1 MDAGRVLSDIAA
13 DWPLFAMMPVIAAII
28 GYVTKRVAIEMM
40 FRPLRFVGIAEP
52 YLGWQGVVPRNSAR
66 MIRVST
72 EMITTRLV
80 DARQLAARLD
90 PDELAREIQGPL
102 LLVIDRV
109 TRDVIAE
116 HHPRLWETL
125 PVFAQDM
132 IIKQVQAG
140 APAMVRQIVSDLRAN
155 IDEVLDIQQV
165 AIDALE
171 RDKSLLV
178 RLVRDI
184 SRPEMAFI
192 ARCGIYFGFAL
203 GVVQTVVWALTRE
216 PLVLPIFGGLIG
228 WFTDWLAIKLVF
240 FPREPRRILGI
251 RFQGVFQR
259 RRKVVAQQYGEI
271 VAREVMTVP
280 NIINGILHGPRSDR
294 VMAMVRRTVTKV
306 VDEQASLAK
315 PFVAVA
321 VGSRRFQQMKHAAA
335 DKAMSYLDETARI
348 AAPYAQE
355 QINLGKVIAAKM
367 DKLTRVEYEGL
378 LRPAFRQDE
387 WKLIAVGAVIGA
399 LVGEL
404 QVLVFLSSG
413 WF

>member
-1 MDAGRVLSDIAA
+1 MERVLADIAEH
-13 DWPLFAMMPVIAAII
+13 WPLYAVMPVVAAVI

-40 FRPLRFVGIAEP
+40 FRPLKFIGVAKP

-72 EMITTRLV
+72 ELITSRLV
-80 DARQLAARLD
+80 DARQIAERLD
-90 PDELAREIQGPL
+90 ADELAKQIQGPL
-102 LLVIDRV
+102 LLIIDEV

-116 HHPRLWETL
+116 HHPGLWETL
-125 PVFAQDM
+125 PTFAQDL
-132 IIKQVQAG
+132 IVKQAQAG
-140 APAMVRQIVSDLRAN
+140 APAMIRQIVADLRAN
-155 IDEVLDIQQV
+155 IDDVLDVQQV
-165 AIDALE
+165 ASSALE
-171 RDKSLLV
+171 RDKQLLV

-203 GVVQTVVWALTRE
+203 GVVQTVVWAITKE

-240 FPREPRRILGI
+240 FPRERTRILGLFP
-251 RFQGVFQR
+251 FQGVFQR
-259 RRKVVAQQYGEI
+259 RRKEVARQYGDI

-280 NIINGILHGPRSDR
+280 NIINGIFTGPRSDR
-294 VMAMVRRTVTKV
+294 VMAMIQRTVTKV

-321 VGSRRFQQMKHAAA
+321 VGTRRFQQMKHAAA
-335 DKAMSYLDETARI
+335 DKAMTYLDETARL
-348 AAPYAQE
+348 AAPYASE
-355 QINLGKVIAAKM
+355 QINLGQVIAAKM

-387 WKLIAVGAVIGA
+387 WKLIAVGAIIGA

-404 QVLVFLSSG
+404 QVIVFLSSG
-413 WF
+413 LF

>member
-1 MDAGRVLSDIAA
+1 MERVLADIAEH
-13 DWPLFAMMPVIAAII
+13 WPLYAMMPVVAAVI

-40 FRPLRFVGIAEP
+40 FRPLRFVGVAEP

-66 MIRVST
+66 MIKVST
-72 EMITTRLV
+72 DLITSRLV
-80 DARQLAARLD
+80 DARQLAERLD

-102 LLVIDRV
+102 LLIIDEV
-109 TRDVIAE
+109 ARDVIAE
-116 HHPRLWETL
+116 HHPGLWETL
-125 PVFAQDM
+125 PTFAQDL
-132 IIKQVQAG
+132 IVKQAQAG
-140 APAMVRQIVSDLRAN
+140 APAMVRQIVADLRTN
-155 IDEVLDIQQV
+155 IDDVLDIQQV

-171 RDKSLLV
+171 RDKELLV

-203 GVVQTVVWALTRE
+203 GVVQTVVWALTKE

-240 FPREPRRILGI
+240 FPRERRRVLGVVP
-251 RFQGVFQR
+251 FQGVFQR
-259 RRKVVAQQYGEI
+259 RRKEVAKQYGEI
-271 VAREVMTVP
+271 IATEVMTVP
-280 NIINGILHGPRSDR
+280 NIINGIFRGPRSDR
-294 VMAMVRRTVTKV
+294 VLAMIQRTVTKV

-335 DKAMSYLDETARI
+335 DKAMVYLDETARL
-348 AAPYAQE
+348 AAPYAAE
-355 QINLGKVIAAKM
+355 QINLGQVIASKM
-367 DKLTRVEYEGL
+367 DRLSRVEYEGL

-404 QVLVFLSSG
+404 QVIVFLSSG
-413 WF
+413 LF

>member
-1 MDAGRVLSDIAA
+1 VERVLADIAEH
-13 DWPLFAMMPVIAAII
+13 WPLYAVMPVIAAII

-40 FRPLRFVGIAEP
+40 FRPLKFVGVAEP

-72 EMITTRLV
+72 ELITSRLV
-80 DARQLAARLD
+80 DARQLAERVDA
-90 PDELAREIQGPL
+90 DELARQIQGPL
-102 LLVIDRV
+102 LLIIDEV

-116 HHPRLWETL
+116 HHPGLWETL
-125 PVFAQDM
+125 PTFAQDL
-132 IIKQVQAG
+132 IVKQAQAG
-140 APAMVRQIVSDLRAN
+140 APAMIRQIVADLRAN
-155 IDEVLDIQQV
+155 IDDVLDVQQV
-165 AIDALE
+165 AIGALE
-171 RDKSLLV
+171 RDKQLLV

-203 GVVQTVVWALTRE
+203 GVVQTVVWAVTKE

-240 FPREPRRILGI
+240 FPRERTKILGLFP
-251 RFQGVFQR
+251 FQGVFQR
-259 RRKVVAQQYGEI
+259 RRKEVARQYGDI
-271 VAREVMTVP
+271 VAREVMTVQ
-280 NIINGILHGPRSDR
+280 NIINGIFTGPRSDR
-294 VMAMVRRTVTKV
+294 VMAMIQRTVTKV

-321 VGSRRFQQMKHAAA
+321 VGTRRFQQMKHAAA
-335 DKAMSYLDETARI
+335 DKAMTYLDETARL
-348 AAPYAQE
+348 AAPYASE
-355 QINLGKVIAAKM
+355 QINLGQVIAAKM

-404 QVLVFLSSG
+404 QVIVFLSSG
-413 WF
+413 LF

>member
-1 MDAGRVLSDIAA
+1 VERVLADIAEH
-13 DWPLFAMMPVIAAII
+13 WPLYAVMPVVAAII

-40 FRPLRFVGIAEP
+40 FRPLKFIGVAEP

-72 EMITTRLV
+72 ELITSRLV
-80 DARQLAARLD
+80 DARQIADRIDA
-90 PDELAREIQGPL
+90 DELARQIQGPL
-102 LLVIDRV
+102 LLIIDEV

-116 HHPRLWETL
+116 HHPGLWETL
-125 PVFAQDM
+125 PTFAQDL
-132 IIKQVQAG
+132 IVKQAQAG
-140 APAMVRQIVSDLRAN
+140 APAMIRQIVADLRVN
-155 IDEVLDIQQV
+155 IDDVLDVQQV
-165 AIDALE
+165 ASSALE
-171 RDKSLLV
+171 RDKQLLV

-203 GVVQTVVWALTRE
+203 GVVQTVVWAVTKE

-240 FPREPRRILGI
+240 FPRERTKILGLI
-251 RFQGVFQR
+251 PFQGVFQR
-259 RRKVVAQQYGEI
+259 RRKEVARQYGDI

-280 NIINGILHGPRSDR
+280 NIINGIFTGPRSDR
-294 VMAMVRRTVTKV
+294 VMAMVQRTVTKV

-321 VGSRRFQQMKHAAA
+321 VGTKRFQQMKHAAA
-335 DKAMSYLDETARI
+335 DKAMTYLDETARL
-348 AAPYAQE
+348 AAPYASE
-355 QINLGKVIAAKM
+355 QINLGQVIAAKM

-387 WKLIAVGAVIGA
+387 WKLIAVGAIIGA

-404 QVLVFLSSG
+404 QVIVFLSSG
-413 WF
+413 LF